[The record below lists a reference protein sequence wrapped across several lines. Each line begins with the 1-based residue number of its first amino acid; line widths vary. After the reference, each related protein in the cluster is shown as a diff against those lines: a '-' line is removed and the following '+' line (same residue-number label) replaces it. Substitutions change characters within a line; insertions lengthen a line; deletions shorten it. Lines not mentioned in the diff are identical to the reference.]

1 MLQTALVIL
10 PIILLSVLLLSI
22 RLLCGKKD
30 FVNSHIDGNK
40 ALNSQGIFCAKQQDR
55 NQRKNS
61 GFRIK
66 EHIK

>member
-1 MLQTALVIL
+1 MLQ
-10 PIILLSVLLLSI
+10 IILTTLLIVAVSIALLSI

-40 ALNSQGIFCAKQQDR
+40 ALNEKGIFCAKEQDR
-55 NQRKNS
+55 NQRKQD

-66 EHIK
+66 EHN